1 MPATSQVETSGVWKR
16 GWIRASLRGIAAR
29 RAIDNP
35 VREAGMIVVWVDASA
50 EVATDSSSTQSQPP
64 STSWPR
70 TAKICSAWSSF
81 SVRNSVPAY
90 ATTA

>member
-1 MPATSQVETSGVWKR
+1 
-16 GWIRASLRGIAAR
+16 
-29 RAIDNP
+29 
-35 VREAGMIVVWVDASA
+35 MIVVWVDARA

-64 STSWPR
+64 STSWPS